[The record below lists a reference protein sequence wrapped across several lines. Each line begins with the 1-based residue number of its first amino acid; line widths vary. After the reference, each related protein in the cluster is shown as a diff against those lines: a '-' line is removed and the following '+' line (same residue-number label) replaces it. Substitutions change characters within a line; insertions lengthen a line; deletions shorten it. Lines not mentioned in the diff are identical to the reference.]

1 MARKSSADEELADM
15 TECSIC
21 TEVFTDPRIL
31 PCHHT
36 FCLKCLLHYGQDR
49 QPGDQMNCPLCRE
62 QFIIPRGGLSEMK
75 KDFKMETW
83 LHVRKRPAGKAMCE
97 EHKGEEIRM
106 FCQECSIAMCVT
118 CFVKSHNT
126 HRCSDIKEVSDILGD
141 TQKVSELR
149 KITED
154 VLERLEKEKNDVIEH
169 LAGIEYEINT
179 AADKSIAA
187 IQRDREKLL
196 SEVKSIKLKRVKQVE
211 TVKQEVEQYKA
222 GLESFK
228 RDRETLLSSGTAA
241 GDVTKSLHD
250 RAEQLMKFDVIG
262 HVHSSLPPVNVTF
275 TSSTLLDRD
284 DRNLVGTVTE
294 EGQLQSFFLTQM
306 SFGMRPGRGENG
318 TACLLAF
325 YLYSMSQNSQCF
337 SATFSV
343 ISQSRP
349 TYFL

>member
-1 MARKSSADEELADM
+1 M
-15 TECSIC
+15 
-21 TEVFTDPRIL
+21 
-31 PCHHT
+31 
-36 FCLKCLLHYGQDR
+36 
-49 QPGDQMNCPLCRE
+49 
-62 QFIIPRGGLSEMK
+62 
-75 KDFKMETW
+75 
-83 LHVRKRPAGKAMCE
+83 
-97 EHKGEEIRM
+97 
-106 FCQECSIAMCVT
+106 
-118 CFVKSHNT
+118 
-126 HRCSDIKEVSDILGD
+126 
-141 TQKVSELR
+141 
-149 KITED
+149 
-154 VLERLEKEKNDVIEH
+154 
-169 LAGIEYEINT
+169 
-179 AADKSIAA
+179 
-187 IQRDREKLL
+187 
-196 SEVKSIKLKRVKQVE
+196 E

-228 RDRETLLSSGTAA
+228 RDSETLLSSGTAA
-241 GDVTKSLHD
+241 GDVRKSLRD